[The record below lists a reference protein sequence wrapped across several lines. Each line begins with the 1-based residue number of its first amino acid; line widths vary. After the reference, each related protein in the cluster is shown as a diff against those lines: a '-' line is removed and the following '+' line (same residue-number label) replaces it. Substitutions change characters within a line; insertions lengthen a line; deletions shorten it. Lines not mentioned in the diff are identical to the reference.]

1 MTKDLRIDIRDP
13 RLRGGRLE
21 ISARTTKASERD
33 ARENCIR
40 DLLDDGHLDII
51 EGIRSRKLRIAE
63 VVVAYRKGQIPSL
76 RARLKAVTPMD
87 TLALGVQV
95 ERLLTTVKATK
106 SPQTYRQY
114 VQNLNA
120 LMDRFGKDTLLT
132 DFTSDELQ
140 KYLHEPK
147 STTKT
152 KGPWSPARQLV
163 AYALIGRLFNVAI
176 KKELEAA
183 HREKRDPRISMNPLR
198 NVELSEDANPR
209 AEFLRPS
216 EWHTL
221 SKTAEGRAAHALLA
235 LGTLAGLRIG
245 EAANLRRDIDVVN
258 LETDRAYIEVQP
270 RGGAYPWRTKT
281 KQSVRR
287 VPIRT
292 ELSRIIRSH
301 IASGYAGDRYLIVTP
316 GTDRPVHRVVLA
328 RWTEKAFTAAGIEYG
343 RNKDA
348 LTFHSLR
355 HTFISWLVQSD
366 VSLKKI
372 SRLAGTSIEMIDKV
386 YGHLIDDDLT
396 RALDVVDKLA
406 VAGATSSEPKFDRAS
421 R

>member
-1 MTKDLRIDIRDP
+1 
-13 RLRGGRLE
+13 
-21 ISARTTKASERD
+21 
-33 ARENCIR
+33 
-40 DLLDDGHLDII
+40 
-51 EGIRSRKLRIAE
+51 
-63 VVVAYRKGQIPSL
+63 VVAYRKGQIPAL
-76 RARLKAVTPMD
+76 RARLKTVTPMD
-87 TLALGVQV
+87 ALALGVQV

-114 VQNLNA
+114 VQNLNC
-120 LMDRFGKDTLLT
+120 LIERFGKDTLLT
-132 DFTSDELQ
+132 DITSDDLQ
-140 KYLHEPK
+140 TYLHEPK
-147 STTKT
+147 ATTKT

-183 HREKRDPRISMNPLR
+183 HREKRDPRISMNPLH

-209 AEFLRPS
+209 VEFLRPA
-216 EWHTL
+216 EWQTL
-221 SKTAEGRAAHALLA
+221 SKTVEGRPSHALVA
-235 LGTLAGLRIG
+235 LGTLAGLRIS
-245 EAANLRRDIDVVN
+245 ETANLRRDIDVVN

-270 RGGAYPWRTKT
+270 RGGAYPWKTKT

-287 VPIRT
+287 VPVRG
-292 ELSRIIRSH
+292 ELGRILRGH
-301 IASGYAGDRYLIVTP
+301 IESGYAGDRYLIVTP
-316 GTDRPVHRVVLA
+316 GRDRPVQRAVLA
-328 RWTEKAFTAAGIEYG
+328 RWTEKAFGAAGIEYG

-348 LTFHSLR
+348 LTYHSLR
-355 HTFISWLVQSD
+355 HSFISWLVQSD

-406 VAGATSSEPKFDRAS
+406 VSGATSSEGKF
-421 R
+421 